1 MINKTTD
8 RMPKEYKIAMY
19 AIFIGI
25 TYFFLYSLVFY
36 GKFKYMPFFLL
47 SLGVV
52 LLFLVPALFLLK
64 KANWAR
70 IFLGIV
76 SVLFALLFVAITVLL
91 AFFKQG
97 AVLLAKVFHT
107 GAFTFYVLLGQIGTT
122 PDKGVVAAILIAVW
136 NALVAYLLFHRET
149 RKYTIEK
156 TYPEVDTR
164 KETTAAIIVMF
175 IVIAALY
182 VLVRF

>member
-8 RMPKEYKIAMY
+8 RMPKEYKIALY

-36 GKFKYMPFFLL
+36 GKFKYMPFFLI

-52 LLFLVPALFLLK
+52 LLFGVPALFLLK

-70 IFLGIV
+70 ILLGIT
-76 SVLFALLFVAITVLL
+76 SAFFALLFAGI
-91 AFFKQG
+91 
-97 AVLLAKVFHT
+97 AVLLVFFRQSTTLLAKTLHT
-107 GAFTFYVLLGQIGTT
+107 GVFTFYVLLGQLGTT
-122 PDKGVVAAILIAVW
+122 PDKGAIAAILIAVW
-136 NALVAYLLFHRET
+136 NGLVAYLLFHKET
-149 RKYTIEK
+149 RRYTTEK

-182 VLVRF
+182 TLVRF